1 MATLYTER
9 RLINLNSNNASQ
21 YNNGTLLSDVV
32 FNFASVLRD
41 DKDIVLV
48 EGGLLNAQIPVS
60 FYTINQYNNVL
71 RYSITIPNT
80 SPPPETIT
88 SAFSIT
94 VPVGNYNYLTLKSAM
109 ETLFSANG
117 HTITLSINSVT
128 GKITLTYTPPSE
140 TPTASFA
147 GCNESGSTI
156 WAVLGFRVGSGNVNG
171 VANVVSPPY
180 PLNLLGI
187 KKIKFFSD
195 ALGVV
200 AVDSSQFGSTNLVD
214 CISVNQ
220 PSFGLISYS
229 NTQNIYSKVKR
240 KWINQIDLQIRDEFS
255 NLIDFNNTGWT
266 LTMCLIIYKKYQEH
280 ENDLQAYFDRQ
291 VIPLL
296 RQIDKDL
303 GGNNIQPTTN
313 ETNPNPELNVSSL
326 DTDPEYQMLI
336 A

>member
-71 RYSITIPNT
+71 NYTLSTGV
-80 SPPPETIT
+80 
-88 SAFSIT
+88 FSIT
-94 VPVGNYNYLTLKSAM
+94 VPVGNYNFLTLKTAM
-109 ETLFSANG
+109 ETTFLANT
-117 HTITLSINSVT
+117 HTIKLSINSVT
-128 GKITLTYTPPSE
+128 GKITLTNSTAG
-140 TPTASFA
+140 ASFTN
-147 GCNESGSTI
+147 CLESGSTI
-156 WAVLGFRVGSGNVNG
+156 WAVLGFRVGSGNVAA
-171 VANVVSPPY
+171 VANVVSPQF

-313 ETNPNPELNVSSL
+313 ETNPNPDLNVSSL

>member
-9 RLINLNSNNASQ
+9 RLINLNSDNATQ

-32 FNFASVLRD
+32 FNFANVLRD

-60 FYTINQYNNVL
+60 FYAINQYNNVL
-71 RYSITIPNT
+71 SYLVSNPFP
-80 SPPPETIT
+80 S
-88 SAFSIT
+88 SFSIT
-94 VPVGNYNYLTLKSAM
+94 VPVGNYNYLSLKAAM
-109 ETLFSANG
+109 ETAFLANS
-117 HTITLSINSVT
+117 HTITLSINSVN
-128 GKITLTYTPPSE
+128 GKITFTNTTSGATLIG
-140 TPTASFA
+140 F
-147 GCNESGSTI
+147 NENGSTI
-156 WAVLGFRVGSGNVNG
+156 WNVLGCRTGSGNVLA
-171 VANVVSPPY
+171 VANVVSPPF

-200 AVDSSQFGSTNLVD
+200 AVDSSQYGSTNLVD

-220 PSFGLISYS
+220 ASYGLISYS

-280 ENDLQAYFDRQ
+280 ENDLQAYFDRK

-296 RQIDKDL
+296 KQLDKDL
-303 GGNNIQPTTN
+303 GGNEEQQPQEVNTTAD
-313 ETNPNPELNVSSL
+313 LNVDSL
-326 DTDPEYQMLI
+326 DTDPEYQLLI
-336 A
+336 N

>member
-60 FYTINQYNNVL
+60 FYAINQYNNAL
-71 RYSITIPNT
+71 RYTLSTGSNT
-80 SPPPETIT
+80 
-88 SAFSIT
+88 IT

-109 ETLFSANG
+109 ETAFLANS
-117 HTITLSINSVT
+117 HTITLSINSVN
-128 GKITLTYTPPSE
+128 GKITLTNSTVGATFTGVNE
-140 TPTASFA
+140 T
-147 GCNESGSTI
+147 GSTI
-156 WAVLGFRVGSGNVNG
+156 WNVLGFRTGSGNVNA

-200 AVDSSQFGSTNLVD
+200 AVDSSQYGSTNLVD

-303 GGNNIQPTTN
+303 GGNNIESTNN
-313 ETNPNPELNVSSL
+313 ETNPNADLNVSSL
-326 DTDPEYQMLI
+326 DTDPEYQLLI
-336 A
+336 N

>member
-9 RLINLNSNNASQ
+9 RLINLNSDNASQ

-32 FNFASVLRD
+32 FNFANVLRD

-60 FYTINQYNNVL
+60 FYAINQYNNVL
-71 RYSITIPNT
+71 KYTLSTG
-80 SPPPETIT
+80 S
-88 SAFSIT
+88 FSIT

-109 ETLFSANG
+109 ETAFLANS
-117 HTITLSINSVT
+117 HTITLSINSVS
-128 GKITLTYTPPSE
+128 GKITFTNTTSGKTLVG
-140 TPTASFA
+140 F
-147 GCNESGSTI
+147 NENGSTI
-156 WAVLGFRVGSGNVNG
+156 WNVLGFITGSGAVLA
-171 VANVVSPPY
+171 VSNVVSPPF

-200 AVDSSQFGSTNLVD
+200 AVDSSQYGSTNLVD

-220 PSFGLISYS
+220 ASYGLISYS

-280 ENDLQAYFDRQ
+280 ENDLQAYFDRK

-296 RQIDKDL
+296 KQLDKDL
-303 GGNNIQPTTN
+303 GGNEEQQPQEVNTTAD
-313 ETNPNPELNVSSL
+313 LNVDSL
-326 DTDPEYQMLI
+326 DTDPEYQLLI
-336 A
+336 N